1 MCNALTETKQRLAA
15 KAERYVP
22 VEEAHRMKGNVRAD
36 RSPVDLSLTP
46 TPPPVTVV
54 QGSPDRG
61 LPLDPLPGSLE
72 QGSLFDPPPL
82 GSAPGPLEQ
91 GFAPGLGDPALQ
103 GAPLHL
109 AGAGPY
115 GSWSAPSPD
124 ERRARRWSALGAFVL
139 AAATVFVVVVLAA
152 RGIAARMP
160 VNAEAFRAMTPVSRA
175 LLLASRSAREGAAAK
190 VLVAPEVF
198 ARWQGATP
206 PPEIRHDGYASIR
219 GGVLFTPET
228 FTPTGSSYDLVL
240 HFHGSTQLVRESAEV
255 AGLNA
260 AVAVINLGIGSGA
273 YEDQYAQ
280 PGMYESLLADIDRA
294 LAQRGLPTPRLRRV
308 ALSSWSA
315 GYGAIAKI
323 LELRRGI
330 ERLDAVLVTDGIH
343 CGFVPGHPSG
353 LNHLQLASFARAAQL
368 AASGQMLFTITHS
381 EIDPIAYASSS
392 ATADYLLGAAA
403 GHPVERAPAFDAPP
417 HLRLRAAEGA
427 VSRKLEKQL
436 TPTTEASV
444 GELRVRG
451 FRGNTPEHHM
461 AHLLQMASTV
471 LPELVD
477 RWREGGDR
485 PPSER

>member
-1 MCNALTETKQRLAA
+1 M
-15 KAERYVP
+15 
-22 VEEAHRMKGNVRAD
+22 RAD
-36 RSPVDLSLTP
+36 RSPVDLSPTP

-54 QGSPDRG
+54 QASPDRG
-61 LPLDPLPGSLE
+61 APLDLTPVGAVSGPLE
-72 QGSLFDPPPL
+72 QGLLFDPPPL
-82 GSAPGPLEQ
+82 GAAPGSPEQGLLFDPPPLGAAPGPLEP
-91 GFAPGLGDPALQ
+91 GGAPGLADPALP

-109 AGAGPY
+109 AGVGPY
-115 GSWSAPSPD
+115 GSFSAPSPR
-124 ERRARRWSALGAFVL
+124 ERRARWWSALGAFAL
-139 AAATVFVVVVLAA
+139 AAATVIAVVVLTA
-152 RGIAARMP
+152 RGLAARMP

-175 LLLASRSAREGAAAK
+175 LLLASRAARENAAAK

-206 PPEIRHDGYASIR
+206 PPEIRHDGYAPIR
-219 GGVLFTPET
+219 GGVLFTPES
-228 FTPTGSSYDLVL
+228 FQPTGSSYDLL
-240 HFHGSTQLVRESAEV
+240 IHFHGNTQLVRESAEV

-273 YEDQYAQ
+273 YEDLYAQ
-280 PGMYESLLADIDRA
+280 WGAYESLLADIDRA
-294 LAQRGLPTPRLRRV
+294 LAQRGLPTPRLRRI

-330 ERLDAVLVTDGIH
+330 EAVDAILVTDGIH
-343 CGFVPGHPSG
+343 CGFAPEQPSG
-353 LNHLQLASFARAAQL
+353 LNTLQLASFARAAQL
-368 AASGQMLFTITHS
+368 AAAGQVLFTITHS
-381 EIDPIAYASSS
+381 EIDPITYASSS
-392 ATADYLLGAAA
+392 ATANYLLGAAA
-403 GHPVERAPAFDAPP
+403 GHPVERAPALDAPP

-427 VSRKLEKQL
+427 VSRKLEKQMI
-436 TPTTEASV
+436 PTTEASV

-471 LPELVD
+471 LPELVE

-485 PPSER
+485 APEP

>member
-1 MCNALTETKQRLAA
+1 
-15 KAERYVP
+15 
-22 VEEAHRMKGNVRAD
+22 MKGNVRAD

-61 LPLDPLPGSLE
+61 LPLDPPPLGAAPGSPE

-82 GSAPGPLEQ
+82 GAAPGPPEQ
-91 GFAPGLGDPALQ
+91 GFAPALVEPTLE
-103 GAPLHL
+103 GVPPHL
-109 AGAGPY
+109 AGVGPY

-124 ERRARRWSALGAFVL
+124 ERRARRWHALGAFFL
-139 AAATVFVVVVLAA
+139 AAATVIVVVVLAV

-160 VNAEAFRAMTPVSRA
+160 VTTEAFRAMTPVSRA

-228 FTPTGSSYDLVL
+228 FRPAGSSYDLLL
-240 HFHGSTQLVRESAEV
+240 HFHGNTQLVRESAEV

-273 YEDQYAQ
+273 YEDLYAQ
-280 PGMYESLLADIDRA
+280 PGMLESLLADIDRA

-330 ERLDAVLVTDGIH
+330 DALDAILVTDGIH
-343 CGFVPGHPSG
+343 CGFAPEHPSG
-353 LNHLQLASFARAAQL
+353 LNSLQLASFARAAQL

-403 GHPVERAPAFDAPP
+403 GHPVERASSVEAPP

-427 VSRKLEKQL
+427 VSRKLEKQMI
-436 TPTTEASV
+436 PTTEASV

-471 LPELVD
+471 LPELVE
-477 RWREGGDR
+477 RWREGGDP
-485 PPSER
+485 PPSDR

>member
-1 MCNALTETKQRLAA
+1 
-15 KAERYVP
+15 
-22 VEEAHRMKGNVRAD
+22 MKGNVRAD

-61 LPLDPLPGSLE
+61 LPLDPPPLGAAPGSPG
-72 QGSLFDPPPL
+72 QGSLFDPPPF
-82 GSAPGPLEQ
+82 GAAPCPPEQ
-91 GFAPGLGDPALQ
+91 GFGPVLVEPTLEGVP
-103 GAPLHL
+103 PHL
-109 AGAGPY
+109 VGVGPY

-124 ERRARRWSALGAFVL
+124 ERRARTWRALGAFVL
-139 AAATVFVVVVLAA
+139 AAATVIVVVVLAA

-160 VNAEAFRAMTPVSRA
+160 VTAEAFRAMTPVSRA

-198 ARWQGATP
+198 SRWQGATP
-206 PPEIRHDGYASIR
+206 QPEIRHDGYASIR

-228 FTPTGSSYDLVL
+228 FRPTGSSYDLLL
-240 HFHGSTQLVRESAEV
+240 HFHGNTQLVRESAEV

-273 YEDQYAQ
+273 YEDLYAQ
-280 PGMYESLLADIDRA
+280 PGMFESLLADIDRA

-315 GYGAIAKI
+315 GYGAVAKI

-330 ERLDAVLVTDGIH
+330 EALDAILVTDGIH

-353 LNHLQLASFARAAQL
+353 LNNLQLASFARAAQL

-403 GHPVERAPAFDAPP
+403 GHPVERASSVEAPP

-427 VSRKLEKQL
+427 VSRKLEKQMI
-436 TPTTEASV
+436 PTTEASV

-471 LPELVD
+471 LPELVE
-477 RWREGGDR
+477 RWREGGDP
-485 PPSER
+485 PPSGR

>member
-1 MCNALTETKQRLAA
+1 MS
-15 KAERYVP
+15 
-22 VEEAHRMKGNVRAD
+22 AD
-36 RSPVDLSLTP
+36 RSPVDLSPTP

-54 QGSPDRG
+54 QGSLDRG
-61 LPLDPLPGSLE
+61 LPLDTPPLGAASGPLE
-72 QGSLFDPPPL
+72 QGLLFDPPPL
-82 GSAPGPLEQ
+82 GAEPGPLGPGPLFEGLPPSGAAPGPLPP
-91 GFAPGLGDPALQ
+91 GFAPGLVDPALS

-109 AGAGPY
+109 AGVGPY
-115 GSWSAPSPD
+115 GSFSAPSPR
-124 ERRARRWSALGAFVL
+124 ERRARTWRALGAFVL
-139 AAATVFVVVVLAA
+139 AAATVIAVVFLAA

-160 VNAEAFRAMTPVSRA
+160 VNGEAFRAMTPVSRA
-175 LLLASRSAREGAAAK
+175 LLLASRSVAEGAAAR

-198 ARWQGATP
+198 SRWQGATP

-228 FTPTGSSYDLVL
+228 FRPTGSSYDLVI
-240 HFHGSTQLVRESAEV
+240 HFHGNTQLVRESAEV

-260 AVAVINLGIGSGA
+260 AIAVINLGIGSGA
-273 YEDQYAQ
+273 YEELYAQ
-280 PGMYESLLADIDRA
+280 PGVYESLLADIDRA
-294 LAQRGLPTPRLRRV
+294 LAQRGLPTPRLRRL

-330 ERLDAVLVTDGIH
+330 DALDAILVTDGIH
-343 CGFVPGHPSG
+343 CGFVPDHPSG
-353 LNHLQLASFARAAQL
+353 LNTLQLASFARAAQL
-368 AASGQMLFTITHS
+368 AAGGQVLFTITHS

-392 ATADYLLGAAA
+392 ATANYLLGAAA
-403 GHPVERAPAFDAPP
+403 GRPVERSPALSAPP

-427 VSRKLEKQL
+427 VSRKLEKQMV
-436 TPTTEASV
+436 PTTEATV

-471 LPELVD
+471 LPELVE
-477 RWREGGDR
+477 RWREGGDPA
-485 PPSER
+485 PPAR

>member
-1 MCNALTETKQRLAA
+1 
-15 KAERYVP
+15 
-22 VEEAHRMKGNVRAD
+22 MKGTVRAD
-36 RSPVDLSLTP
+36 GSPVDLSPTP

-54 QGSPDRG
+54 QGSLDRG
-61 LPLDPLPGSLE
+61 LPLDPPPLGAASDPLE
-72 QGSLFDPPPL
+72 QGLLFDPPPL
-82 GSAPGPLEQ
+82 GAAPGPVEP
-91 GFAPGLGDPALQ
+91 GFAPGLIDPALQ

-109 AGAGPY
+109 AGVGPY
-115 GSWSAPSPD
+115 GSFSAPSPR
-124 ERRARRWSALGAFVL
+124 ERRARAWRALGAFAL
-139 AAATVFVVVVLAA
+139 AAATVIAVVVLTA

-160 VNAEAFRAMTPVSRA
+160 VNGEAFRAMTPVSRA
-175 LLLASRSAREGAAAK
+175 LLLASRSVAEGAAAR

-228 FTPTGSSYDLVL
+228 FRPAGSSYDLVI
-240 HFHGSTQLVRESAEV
+240 HFHGNTQLVRESAEV

-273 YEDQYAQ
+273 YEELYAQ
-280 PGMYESLLADIDRA
+280 PGVYESLLADIDRA
-294 LAQRGLPTPRLRRV
+294 LAQRGLPTPKLRRL

-330 ERLDAVLVTDGIH
+330 DALDAILVTDGIH
-343 CGFVPGHPSG
+343 CGFVPDHPSG
-353 LNHLQLASFARAAQL
+353 LNTLQLASFARAAQL
-368 AASGQMLFTITHS
+368 AAAGQVLFTITHS

-392 ATADYLLGAAA
+392 ATANYLLGAAA
-403 GHPVERAPAFDAPP
+403 GHPVERSRSLEAPP

-427 VSRKLEKQL
+427 VSRKLEKQMI
-436 TPTTEASV
+436 PTTEAAV
-444 GELRVRG
+444 GELHVRG

-471 LPELVD
+471 LPELVE
-477 RWREGGDR
+477 RWREGGDPA
-485 PPSER
+485 PPSR